1 MGGTNDKDNLVDLT
15 AREHFLI
22 HKLLCEIYPNE
33 YKLFHA
39 FRMMAVMK
47 NSKDNKRIYYVSSHE
62 YTRIKLQHK
71 NIMQMHN
78 KNKIVSIETKDKIS
92 KSCRG
97 KKKRPM
103 PEEIKKKISAA
114 LKGRKLTSEHKEK
127 VRIANTNNPKC
138 TGKAT
143 TLEKELERR
152 EKIKKSWI
160 MRKENKSGGIND

>member
-103 PEEIKKKISAA
+103 SEETKKKISAA